1 MKTLT
6 VNDNSLLWEKNMT
19 IDVILKKMN
28 YTFKMLVV
36 KVNGKL
42 IKKTEY
48 STIIIPAAAN
58 VEIIHLISGG

>member
-1 MKTLT
+1 MKTIS
-6 VNDNSLLWEKNMT
+6 VNDNSLKWEKNMT

-42 IKKTEY
+42 IKKAEY
-48 STIIIPAAAN
+48 STIIIPAAAD
-58 VEIIHLISGG
+58 VKVIHLISGG